1 MVDRSSVAFSD
12 RLFGSR
18 RVLWRKPETYV
29 PEPPSDCFGR
39 IVRHRRLYLHV
50 LGPLRELE
58 QVARSGRLDG
68 AELFADVTRE
78 FDRIQKFLASSPVAL
93 DLSAKVDKEFK

>member
-68 AELFADVTRE
+68 AEQLFADVTRE
-78 FDRIQKFLASSPVAL
+78 FDRIQKFLASPVAL